1 MSKEL
6 RICPGVGARKCG
18 AFLARLDRDPHPT
31 CTRCRGRV
39 CTRDM
44 TCDFCAV
51 WSAEQ
56 WALFAK
62 KRSYKERKHRPS
74 GSAPPAQQTSPRAE
88 TSSGVSRPGTSSS
101 RPLGGQGKQE
111 GSQGAPGVV
120 SGGAPSPPARPRSS
134 ERGGS
139 ASRHLS
145 GVSGLA
151 SSSPSPSGG
160 GGVEV
165 ARSRQTSHSR
175 VSESVDS
182 PSFSPHVPR
191 RENVRESSGSCS
203 RAVSSRDSR
212 SSVREPRKDRRARS
226 RDGSSRGRRRLS
238 RSRSSSRSR
247 SRGRERTRRSSSA
260 SRSSRGRSRRERSR
274 SSDRYRSRSRRD
286 RSRSSDRYRSRRDR
300 SRRERSRS
308 VDRSRSR
315 RERARSPARRGERR
329 DRLRSHASPSRSV
342 DRSRSIE
349 RLPAPSA
356 RLREDGAGRL
366 ARRGAQ
372 EGVEAVASQPPVA
385 PGGSVDVTPVAGG
398 ASMTA
403 LPSAMKE
410 LARFFLNL
418 SGSSSLGASGDS
430 AGVTASGAVLGGL
443 AGPSSSASGAATIC
457 GTAATPAGAGVL
469 PDASDALPSVSG
481 EHRRRVRSRSRGR
494 RSRSS
499 SDGTDRR
506 AKKRSRRRS
515 PSLERSSRRREKRYR
530 SSSESS
536 GDERAAASSP
546 RARRAHG
553 GARAGGS
560 TWDYGRPRS
569 YARVDP
575 DQPGTRRR
583 SPGPSGVADDD
594 RSTTFESVDFARDDS
609 FRAVLGLIREFH
621 DMAEPATVPGARC
634 KTSLASAYGL
644 AADSYPAFSLPLSP
658 LLSTLLIDINSDL
671 SKFMEDQTVHGFLPV
686 PGRRQRRYYGTST
699 SSFPGPYT
707 VPPGLTSITME
718 KASEVR
724 KRSVSLSAS
733 QVSSLETMLSGMCE
747 VASWLDWWLSTCG
760 GYRDLLPVES
770 RADFERLMMSGS
782 RALEFLASQGC
793 TALGNLVLSRRD
805 ALLAD
810 VRGTV
815 PAEEV
820 ARLRYSPLPLSAS
833 IFPHALLDSA
843 LLKMR
848 AAASDALVQRT
859 LHPPRIPRKPAASGQ
874 ASGSTTARSGQA
886 STSGAAQTQKQSA
899 PSSSSGQSGLGKK
912 KGKGKAPFSSSS
924 RGSGRSGGKGK
935 GAGKKSA
942 CRGDSPHESWGLP
955 VASLE
960 EVAGNWSRDLG
971 GDRSSGWLPCPV
983 QGLSPP
989 LARTPVSFPTY
1000 RAGSPRAQAL
1010 RQEVEAMLAKGALEI
1025 ARDPGPGFYSRLF
1038 LVEKATGGWRPVI
1051 DLSHLNDFVQLTPFK
1066 METVASV
1073 LLSVREGD
1081 FLASLDLKDAYFQI
1095 PIHGSSRKLLRFM
1108 SEGTVYQFKALY
1120 FGLSTAPQVF
1130 TRVFAVVSAWAHARG
1145 IRLLRYLDDW
1155 LVLSSSEKKAK
1166 ESIRELLSLC
1176 RTLGIVIN
1184 EKKSDLVPSQSA
1196 KYLGMTIDT
1205 GAGKVFPSLA
1215 RVEKFLTVAGRFCT
1229 MQSPPAQLWQVVL
1242 GHLASLERLVPHGR
1256 LRMRSLQWHLK
1267 SQWSPESDPPSLPV
1281 ALPEEARRDL
1291 SWWMV
1296 RDHLLVGVRFGTP
1309 APDLHLYSDASSSGW
1324 GAHLL
1329 DQNVS
1334 RVWSAQEKLLHINLL
1349 EMKALFLALQS
1360 FQEDVAGHHVTA
1372 MCDNSTVV
1380 AYINK
1385 QGGTVSRPLC
1395 LLTSR
1400 LLRWTESFDVHL
1412 EARYLP
1418 GESNVLADVLSRR
1431 GQVVGTEWSLHPQ
1444 VARAL
1449 LRAWGNPSID
1459 LFATCLNAKLPL
1471 YCSLVPDPQA
1481 VFEDAFRHP
1490 WDDLDLYAF
1499 PPFALVGRVIA
1510 RVQQSSRVAMTLVA
1524 PLWPEKEWFADLLLL
1539 LTQPPLVLPCWD
1551 RLLRQPHCNLFHQGA
1566 HALSLHAWRLS
1577 SDTTESRAFR
1587 EGLLEFC
1594 QGSSEN
1600 LPLACTSRDGRSSV
1614 VGVVEGALL
1623 QSMPLY
1629 L

>member
-1 MSKEL
+1 MTFVLFGLLSS
-6 RICPGVGARKCG
+6 
-18 AFLARLDRDPHPT
+18 
-31 CTRCRGRV
+31 GR
-39 CTRDM
+39 
-44 TCDFCAV
+44 
-51 WSAEQ
+51 S
-56 WALFAK
+56 AK

-74 GSAPPAQQTSPRAE
+74 GSAPPAQQTSPRTE
-88 TSSGVSRPGTSSS
+88 TSSGVSHPGTSSSSSS
-101 RPLGGQGKQE
+101 RPLGGQERGE

-160 GGVEV
+160 GGAGV

-182 PSFSPHVPR
+182 PSFSPLVPR

-203 RAVSSRDSR
+203 RALSSRDSR
-212 SSVREPRKDRRARS
+212 SSVREPRKDKRARS
-226 RDGSSRGRRRLS
+226 REGSPRGRRRLS

-247 SRGRERTRRSSSA
+247 SRGRERARRSSSA
-260 SRSSRGRSRRERSR
+260 SCSSRGRSRRERSR
-274 SSDRYRSRSRRD
+274 SSDRYRSRRGSSRSRRD

-300 SRRERSRS
+300 SRREWSRS

-315 RERARSPARRGERR
+315 RERERSPARRGERR
-329 DRLRSHASPSRSV
+329 DRSRSHASLSRSV

-356 RLREDGAGRL
+356 RLRDDGAGRL

-372 EGVEAVASQPPVA
+372 EGVEAVASQHPVA

-430 AGVTASGAVLGGL
+430 AGVTASGAVLGEL
-443 AGPSSSASGAATIC
+443 AGPSSSASGAATVC
-457 GTAATPAGAGVL
+457 DTAATPAGAGVL
-469 PDASDALPSVSG
+469 PDASGALPSVSG

-499 SDGTDRR
+499 SDRPDRR

-530 SSSESS
+530 SSSDSS
-536 GDERAAASSP
+536 EDERAAASSP

-553 GARAGGS
+553 GVRAGGS

-575 DQPGTRRR
+575 DQSGTRRR

-609 FRAVLGLIREFH
+609 FRAVLALIREFH

-658 LLSTLLIDINSDL
+658 LLSTLLFDINSDL

-733 QVSSLETMLSGMCE
+733 QVSSETMLSGMCE

-760 GYRDLLPVES
+760 GYRDLLPIES

-833 IFPHALLDSA
+833 IFPHALLDST

-848 AAASDALVQRT
+848 AAAGDALVQRT

-886 STSGAAQTQKQSA
+886 STSGAAQAPKQSA
-899 PSSSSGQSGLGKK
+899 TSSSSGQSGQGKK

-942 CRGDSPHESWGLP
+942 
-955 VASLE
+955 
-960 EVAGNWSRDLG
+960 
-971 GDRSSGWLPCPV
+971 
-983 QGLSPP
+983 
-989 LARTPVSFPTY
+989 
-1000 RAGSPRAQAL
+1000 
-1010 RQEVEAMLAKGALEI
+1010 
-1025 ARDPGPGFYSRLF
+1025 
-1038 LVEKATGGWRPVI
+1038 
-1051 DLSHLNDFVQLTPFK
+1051 
-1066 METVASV
+1066 
-1073 LLSVREGD
+1073 
-1081 FLASLDLKDAYFQI
+1081 
-1095 PIHGSSRKLLRFM
+1095 
-1108 SEGTVYQFKALY
+1108 
-1120 FGLSTAPQVF
+1120 
-1130 TRVFAVVSAWAHARG
+1130 
-1145 IRLLRYLDDW
+1145 
-1155 LVLSSSEKKAK
+1155 
-1166 ESIRELLSLC
+1166 
-1176 RTLGIVIN
+1176 
-1184 EKKSDLVPSQSA
+1184 
-1196 KYLGMTIDT
+1196 
-1205 GAGKVFPSLA
+1205 
-1215 RVEKFLTVAGRFCT
+1215 
-1229 MQSPPAQLWQVVL
+1229 
-1242 GHLASLERLVPHGR
+1242 
-1256 LRMRSLQWHLK
+1256 
-1267 SQWSPESDPPSLPV
+1267 
-1281 ALPEEARRDL
+1281 
-1291 SWWMV
+1291 
-1296 RDHLLVGVRFGTP
+1296 
-1309 APDLHLYSDASSSGW
+1309 
-1324 GAHLL
+1324 
-1329 DQNVS
+1329 
-1334 RVWSAQEKLLHINLL
+1334 
-1349 EMKALFLALQS
+1349 
-1360 FQEDVAGHHVTA
+1360 
-1372 MCDNSTVV
+1372 
-1380 AYINK
+1380 
-1385 QGGTVSRPLC
+1385 
-1395 LLTSR
+1395 
-1400 LLRWTESFDVHL
+1400 
-1412 EARYLP
+1412 
-1418 GESNVLADVLSRR
+1418 
-1431 GQVVGTEWSLHPQ
+1431 
-1444 VARAL
+1444 
-1449 LRAWGNPSID
+1449 
-1459 LFATCLNAKLPL
+1459 
-1471 YCSLVPDPQA
+1471 
-1481 VFEDAFRHP
+1481 
-1490 WDDLDLYAF
+1490 
-1499 PPFALVGRVIA
+1499 
-1510 RVQQSSRVAMTLVA
+1510 
-1524 PLWPEKEWFADLLLL
+1524 
-1539 LTQPPLVLPCWD
+1539 
-1551 RLLRQPHCNLFHQGA
+1551 
-1566 HALSLHAWRLS
+1566 
-1577 SDTTESRAFR
+1577 
-1587 EGLLEFC
+1587 
-1594 QGSSEN
+1594 
-1600 LPLACTSRDGRSSV
+1600 
-1614 VGVVEGALL
+1614 
-1623 QSMPLY
+1623 
-1629 L
+1629 

>member
-1 MSKEL
+1 M
-6 RICPGVGARKCG
+6 GARKCG

-31 CTRCRGRV
+31 CARCRGRI
-39 CTRDM
+39 CTKDM

-74 GSAPPAQQTSPRAE
+74 GSAPPAQQPSPRAE

-101 RPLGGQGKQE
+101 SSSRPLGGQEKGE

-145 GVSGLA
+145 GASGLA

-160 GGVEV
+160 GGAGV

-175 VSESVDS
+175 VSESMDS

-203 RAVSSRDSR
+203 RALSSRDSR
-212 SSVREPRKDRRARS
+212 SSVREPRKDKWARS
-226 RDGSSRGRRRLS
+226 RESSSRGRRHLS

-247 SRGRERTRRSSSA
+247 SRGRERARRSSSA

-274 SSDRYRSRSRRD
+274 SSDRYRSRRGSSRSRRD
-286 RSRSSDRYRSRRDR
+286 RSRSSDRY
-300 SRRERSRS
+300 
-308 VDRSRSR
+308 RSR

-329 DRLRSHASPSRSV
+329 DRSRSHASLSRSI
-342 DRSRSIE
+342 DRSRSFE

-366 ARRGAQ
+366 ARRGTQ

-430 AGVTASGAVLGGL
+430 AGVTASGAVLGEL
-443 AGPSSSASGAATIC
+443 AGPSSSASGAAPVC

-481 EHRRRVRSRSRGR
+481 EHRRRVRSRSRDR

-499 SDGTDRR
+499 DDRTDRR

-515 PSLERSSRRREKRYR
+515 PSLERSLRRREKRYR
-530 SSSESS
+530 SSSDSS
-536 GDERAAASSP
+536 EDERAAASSP

-560 TWDYGRPRS
+560 TWDYGRPWS

-575 DQPGTRRR
+575 DQSGTRRR

-594 RSTTFESVDFARDDS
+594 CSTTFESVDFARDDS
-609 FRAVLGLIREFH
+609 FRAVLALIREFH
-621 DMAEPATVPGARC
+621 DMADPATVPGARC

-644 AADSYPAFSLPLSP
+644 AADSYLAFSLPLSP
-658 LLSTLLIDINSDL
+658 LLSTLLVDINSDL

-699 SSFPGPYT
+699 SSFPGPYS
-707 VPPGLTSITME
+707 VPPGMTSITME

-724 KRSVSLSAS
+724 KRSISLSAS
-733 QVSSLETMLSGMCE
+733 QVSSMETMLSGMCE

-760 GYRDLLPVES
+760 GYRDLLPIES

-810 VRGTV
+810 VRSMV

-886 STSGAAQTQKQSA
+886 STSGAAQASKQSA
-899 PSSSSGQSGLGKK
+899 ASSSSGQSGQGKK

-935 GAGKKSA
+935 GSGKKSA
-942 CRGDSPHESWGLP
+942 
-955 VASLE
+955 
-960 EVAGNWSRDLG
+960 
-971 GDRSSGWLPCPV
+971 
-983 QGLSPP
+983 
-989 LARTPVSFPTY
+989 
-1000 RAGSPRAQAL
+1000 
-1010 RQEVEAMLAKGALEI
+1010 
-1025 ARDPGPGFYSRLF
+1025 
-1038 LVEKATGGWRPVI
+1038 
-1051 DLSHLNDFVQLTPFK
+1051 
-1066 METVASV
+1066 
-1073 LLSVREGD
+1073 
-1081 FLASLDLKDAYFQI
+1081 
-1095 PIHGSSRKLLRFM
+1095 
-1108 SEGTVYQFKALY
+1108 
-1120 FGLSTAPQVF
+1120 
-1130 TRVFAVVSAWAHARG
+1130 
-1145 IRLLRYLDDW
+1145 
-1155 LVLSSSEKKAK
+1155 
-1166 ESIRELLSLC
+1166 
-1176 RTLGIVIN
+1176 
-1184 EKKSDLVPSQSA
+1184 
-1196 KYLGMTIDT
+1196 
-1205 GAGKVFPSLA
+1205 
-1215 RVEKFLTVAGRFCT
+1215 
-1229 MQSPPAQLWQVVL
+1229 
-1242 GHLASLERLVPHGR
+1242 
-1256 LRMRSLQWHLK
+1256 
-1267 SQWSPESDPPSLPV
+1267 
-1281 ALPEEARRDL
+1281 
-1291 SWWMV
+1291 
-1296 RDHLLVGVRFGTP
+1296 
-1309 APDLHLYSDASSSGW
+1309 
-1324 GAHLL
+1324 
-1329 DQNVS
+1329 
-1334 RVWSAQEKLLHINLL
+1334 
-1349 EMKALFLALQS
+1349 
-1360 FQEDVAGHHVTA
+1360 
-1372 MCDNSTVV
+1372 
-1380 AYINK
+1380 
-1385 QGGTVSRPLC
+1385 
-1395 LLTSR
+1395 
-1400 LLRWTESFDVHL
+1400 
-1412 EARYLP
+1412 
-1418 GESNVLADVLSRR
+1418 
-1431 GQVVGTEWSLHPQ
+1431 
-1444 VARAL
+1444 
-1449 LRAWGNPSID
+1449 
-1459 LFATCLNAKLPL
+1459 
-1471 YCSLVPDPQA
+1471 
-1481 VFEDAFRHP
+1481 
-1490 WDDLDLYAF
+1490 
-1499 PPFALVGRVIA
+1499 
-1510 RVQQSSRVAMTLVA
+1510 
-1524 PLWPEKEWFADLLLL
+1524 
-1539 LTQPPLVLPCWD
+1539 
-1551 RLLRQPHCNLFHQGA
+1551 
-1566 HALSLHAWRLS
+1566 
-1577 SDTTESRAFR
+1577 
-1587 EGLLEFC
+1587 
-1594 QGSSEN
+1594 
-1600 LPLACTSRDGRSSV
+1600 
-1614 VGVVEGALL
+1614 
-1623 QSMPLY
+1623 
-1629 L
+1629 

>member
-18 AFLARLDRDPHPT
+18 AFLARLDPHPT

-56 WALFAK
+56 CALFAK

-88 TSSGVSRPGTSSS
+88 TSSGVSRHGTSSSSSS

-226 RDGSSRGRRRLS
+226 REGSSRGRRRFS

-247 SRGRERTRRSSSA
+247 SRGRERARRSSSA

-274 SSDRYRSRSRRD
+274 SSDRYRSRRGSSRSRRD

-329 DRLRSHASPSRSV
+329 DRSRSHASPSRSV

-356 RLREDGAGRL
+356 RLREDGRGRL

-443 AGPSSSASGAATIC
+443 AGPSSSASGAATVC

-494 RSRSS
+494 RGRSS
-499 SDGTDRR
+499 SDRTDRR

-530 SSSESS
+530 SSSDSS
-536 GDERAAASSP
+536 EDERAAASSP
-546 RARRAHG
+546 RARRA
-553 GARAGGS
+553 RAGGS
-560 TWDYGRPRS
+560 TWDYGRPRL

-575 DQPGTRRR
+575 DQSGTRRR

-686 PGRRQRRYYGTST
+686 PGR
-699 SSFPGPYT
+699 
-707 VPPGLTSITME
+707 
-718 KASEVR
+718 
-724 KRSVSLSAS
+724 
-733 QVSSLETMLSGMCE
+733 
-747 VASWLDWWLSTCG
+747 
-760 GYRDLLPVES
+760 
-770 RADFERLMMSGS
+770 
-782 RALEFLASQGC
+782 
-793 TALGNLVLSRRD
+793 
-805 ALLAD
+805 
-810 VRGTV
+810 
-815 PAEEV
+815 
-820 ARLRYSPLPLSAS
+820 
-833 IFPHALLDSA
+833 
-843 LLKMR
+843 
-848 AAASDALVQRT
+848 
-859 LHPPRIPRKPAASGQ
+859 
-874 ASGSTTARSGQA
+874 
-886 STSGAAQTQKQSA
+886 
-899 PSSSSGQSGLGKK
+899 
-912 KGKGKAPFSSSS
+912 
-924 RGSGRSGGKGK
+924 
-935 GAGKKSA
+935 
-942 CRGDSPHESWGLP
+942 
-955 VASLE
+955 
-960 EVAGNWSRDLG
+960 
-971 GDRSSGWLPCPV
+971 
-983 QGLSPP
+983 
-989 LARTPVSFPTY
+989 
-1000 RAGSPRAQAL
+1000 
-1010 RQEVEAMLAKGALEI
+1010 
-1025 ARDPGPGFYSRLF
+1025 
-1038 LVEKATGGWRPVI
+1038 
-1051 DLSHLNDFVQLTPFK
+1051 
-1066 METVASV
+1066 
-1073 LLSVREGD
+1073 
-1081 FLASLDLKDAYFQI
+1081 
-1095 PIHGSSRKLLRFM
+1095 
-1108 SEGTVYQFKALY
+1108 
-1120 FGLSTAPQVF
+1120 
-1130 TRVFAVVSAWAHARG
+1130 
-1145 IRLLRYLDDW
+1145 
-1155 LVLSSSEKKAK
+1155 
-1166 ESIRELLSLC
+1166 
-1176 RTLGIVIN
+1176 
-1184 EKKSDLVPSQSA
+1184 
-1196 KYLGMTIDT
+1196 
-1205 GAGKVFPSLA
+1205 
-1215 RVEKFLTVAGRFCT
+1215 
-1229 MQSPPAQLWQVVL
+1229 
-1242 GHLASLERLVPHGR
+1242 
-1256 LRMRSLQWHLK
+1256 
-1267 SQWSPESDPPSLPV
+1267 
-1281 ALPEEARRDL
+1281 
-1291 SWWMV
+1291 
-1296 RDHLLVGVRFGTP
+1296 
-1309 APDLHLYSDASSSGW
+1309 
-1324 GAHLL
+1324 
-1329 DQNVS
+1329 
-1334 RVWSAQEKLLHINLL
+1334 
-1349 EMKALFLALQS
+1349 
-1360 FQEDVAGHHVTA
+1360 
-1372 MCDNSTVV
+1372 
-1380 AYINK
+1380 
-1385 QGGTVSRPLC
+1385 
-1395 LLTSR
+1395 
-1400 LLRWTESFDVHL
+1400 
-1412 EARYLP
+1412 
-1418 GESNVLADVLSRR
+1418 
-1431 GQVVGTEWSLHPQ
+1431 
-1444 VARAL
+1444 
-1449 LRAWGNPSID
+1449 
-1459 LFATCLNAKLPL
+1459 
-1471 YCSLVPDPQA
+1471 
-1481 VFEDAFRHP
+1481 
-1490 WDDLDLYAF
+1490 
-1499 PPFALVGRVIA
+1499 
-1510 RVQQSSRVAMTLVA
+1510 
-1524 PLWPEKEWFADLLLL
+1524 
-1539 LTQPPLVLPCWD
+1539 
-1551 RLLRQPHCNLFHQGA
+1551 
-1566 HALSLHAWRLS
+1566 
-1577 SDTTESRAFR
+1577 
-1587 EGLLEFC
+1587 
-1594 QGSSEN
+1594 
-1600 LPLACTSRDGRSSV
+1600 
-1614 VGVVEGALL
+1614 
-1623 QSMPLY
+1623 
-1629 L
+1629 